1 MSTKKLTEMKLSLG
15 FIITV
20 LVIGL
25 GIQMANAQGGVEARR
40 ELELTDALLLKAQ
53 RLVIDEGCPSKR
65 AHELLDQA
73 KNLQKEAWMAH
84 NRGQH
89 RLALSGT
96 KTARGLAQEAIKIAE
111 RWRFVVR
118 QIQNTSELLD
128 IATKMVRVN
137 QNPRAAALLETALS
151 QFERGQGALREGQI
165 EQAFHLLKNA
175 NKLARE
181 IITML
186 RQEDMGQERVGRELD
201 RSDRLIDKA
210 RSLIE
215 ESGHEKARALLD
227 RGVQTQIRARE
238 FFDEGKYEVAH
249 QLTLKAREFVVRAVG
264 MVEGPIDPERVKRTI
279 GATDGLMEGVRPI
292 IMESQ
297 DREAVQLFLSAE
309 NHQDK
314 AKGLLATQRYK
325 LALAQTKIARRLV
338 DKALELVGET
348 SG

>member
-128 IATKMVRVN
+128 IA
-137 QNPRAAALLETALS
+137 
-151 QFERGQGALREGQI
+151 
-165 EQAFHLLKNA
+165 
-175 NKLARE
+175 
-181 IITML
+181 
-186 RQEDMGQERVGRELD
+186 
-201 RSDRLIDKA
+201 
-210 RSLIE
+210 
-215 ESGHEKARALLD
+215 SG
-227 RGVQTQIRARE
+227 
-238 FFDEGKYEVAH
+238 
-249 QLTLKAREFVVRAVG
+249 
-264 MVEGPIDPERVKRTI
+264 
-279 GATDGLMEGVRPI
+279 DGLEPI
-292 IMESQ
+292 
-297 DREAVQLFLSAE
+297 
-309 NHQDK
+309 
-314 AKGLLATQRYK
+314 
-325 LALAQTKIARRLV
+325 
-338 DKALELVGET
+338 
-348 SG
+348 

>member
-15 FIITV
+15 LIITV

-25 GIQMANAQGGVEARR
+25 GAQTANAQGGVEARR

-53 RLVIDEGCPSKR
+53 RLVIDEGCPSKK

-73 KNLQKEAWMAH
+73 RNLQQEAWMAH

-96 KTARGLAQEAIKIAE
+96 RAARGLAQEAIKIAE

-118 QIQNTSELLD
+118 QIQSTRELLD
-128 IATKMVRVN
+128 EATKMVRVS
-137 QNPRAAALLETALS
+137 QNPRAAALLEMALS

-186 RQEDMGQERVGRELD
+186 QQEDVGRERVGRELD
-201 RSDRLIDKA
+201 RTDRLIDKA
-210 RSLIE
+210 RPLIE
-215 ESGHEKARALLD
+215 ESGDEKARALLD
-227 RGVQTQIRARE
+227 RGVQTQIKARE
-238 FFDEGKYEVAH
+238 FFNQGRYELAH
-249 QLTLKAREFVVRAVG
+249 QLTLNARELLVKALR
-264 MVEGPIDPERVKRTI
+264 MVEGLISPERVTGAI
-279 GATDGLMEGVRPI
+279 AATDELMERVRSI

-297 DREAVQLFLSAE
+297 NREAVALFLSAG

-314 AKGLLATQRYK
+314 AKGLLAAQRYE

-338 DKALELVGET
+338 DRALELLGEA

>member
-1 MSTKKLTEMKLSLG
+1 
-15 FIITV
+15 
-20 LVIGL
+20 
-25 GIQMANAQGGVEARR
+25 
-40 ELELTDALLLKAQ
+40 
-53 RLVIDEGCPSKR
+53 
-65 AHELLDQA
+65 
-73 KNLQKEAWMAH
+73 
-84 NRGQH
+84 
-89 RLALSGT
+89 
-96 KTARGLAQEAIKIAE
+96 
-111 RWRFVVR
+111 
-118 QIQNTSELLD
+118 
-128 IATKMVRVN
+128 
-137 QNPRAAALLETALS
+137 LS